1 MSYLENCSHSPAV
14 MFCCAEYF
22 NLSEWNACSWKPSFP
37 QLLNSD
43 CKSIYAP
50 AVPYSRSRC
59 QVTSVLIEQGMLVL
73 PLSYA
78 PSVDVRI
85 YYANWTTARM
95 REQFFKLK
103 I

>member
-1 MSYLENCSHSPAV
+1 MRAPENLHS
-14 MFCCAEYF
+14 
-22 NLSEWNACSWKPSFP
+22 LSCWIVIVKVYTTS
-37 QLLNSD
+37 
-43 CKSIYAP
+43 AP

-59 QVTSVLIEQGMLVL
+59 QVTSVLIEEGMLVL

-78 PSVDVRI
+78 SSVDVRI
-85 YYANWTTARM
+85 CYANWTTARM